1 MSNTKSREF
10 LLIWD
15 STMSN
20 PNGDMLNENRPRQDE
35 VTGQLEVSDVR
46 VKRFAREEWINKG
59 AKVLVQTIEENG
71 KIQTCQKRVET
82 IQKSANIKDDDIE
95 KYLTDNYIDVKLFG
109 AVITKPKR
117 DILGPLQVAWSKSV
131 HEAQIKFMQGNAA
144 YASSEGKSQ
153 ASIWTKYISPY
164 ALFKTYAVYNNLV
177 AKKQNINVED
187 KDIKSFIEA
196 LIDGM
201 KHYRSTSKNQMPR
214 LLVEVIYNNNNKL
227 DGELDYIDVIKD
239 VEDEELR
246 NIDQIQIDLLKLS
259 KYYNLKKDD
268 IEKIVIYTHPSVKLL
283 NIDDRF
289 ELKTI

>member
-15 STMSN
+15 SIMSN

-59 AKVLVQTIEENG
+59 AKVLVQTVEEKG

-164 ALFKTYAVYNNLV
+164 ALFKTYAVYNLV

-214 LLVEVIYNNNNKL
+214 LLVEVIYNNNKL

-239 VEDEELR
+239 VEDEGLR

-259 KYYNLKKDD
+259 KYYDSKKDD

>member
-10 LLIWD
+10 LLVWD
-15 STMSN
+15 STMAN

-35 VTGQLEVSDVR
+35 VTGQLEASDVR
-46 VKRFAREEWINKG
+46 IKRFVRDEWINKG
-59 AKVLVQTIEENG
+59 QNVLVQTVEEKG

-82 IQKSANIKDDDIE
+82 IQKQAKIKDDDLE

-109 AVITKPKR
+109 AVVTKPKR
-117 DILGPLQVAWSKSV
+117 DIFGPLQVAWSKSV

-153 ASIWTKYISPY
+153 ASIWGKYISPY
-164 ALFKTYAVYNNLV
+164 ALFKTYAIYNNLV
-177 AKKQNINVED
+177 AKKQNIDVKDEDIDLFVE
-187 KDIKSFIEA
+187 S

-214 LLVEVIYNNNNKL
+214 LLIEVIYNNNKL
-227 DGELDYIDVIKD
+227 DGELDYVDIIKD
-239 VEDEELR
+239 VSDEELR
-246 NIDQIQIDLLKLS
+246 NIDEVKIDLAKLS
-259 KYYNLKKDD
+259 KYYDLKKDD
-268 IEKIVIYTHPSVKLL
+268 IEKIIIYSHPSVKLL
-283 NIDDRF
+283 NLDKRF

>member
-10 LLIWD
+10 LLVWD
-15 STMSN
+15 STMAN

-35 VTGQLEVSDVR
+35 VTGQLEASDVR
-46 VKRFAREEWINKG
+46 VKRFVREEWINKG
-59 AKVLVQTIEENG
+59 QNVLVQTVEEKG

-82 IQKSANIKDDDIE
+82 IQKQAKIKDDDLE

-109 AVITKPKR
+109 AVVTKPKR
-117 DILGPLQVAWSKSV
+117 DIFGPLQVAWSKSV

-153 ASIWTKYISPY
+153 ASIWGKYISPY
-164 ALFKTYAVYNNLV
+164 ALFKTYAIYNNLV
-177 AKKQNINVED
+177 AKKQNIDVKDEDIDLFVE
-187 KDIKSFIEA
+187 S

-214 LLVEVIYNNNNKL
+214 LLIEVIYNNNKL
-227 DGELDYIDVIKD
+227 DGELDYVDIIKD
-239 VEDEELR
+239 VSDEELR
-246 NIDQIQIDLLKLS
+246 NIDEVKIDLAKLS
-259 KYYNLKKDD
+259 KYYDLKKDD
-268 IEKIVIYTHPSVKLL
+268 IEKIIIYSHPSVKLL
-283 NIDDRF
+283 NLDKRF

>member
-10 LLIWD
+10 LLVWD
-15 STMSN
+15 STMAN

-35 VTGQLEVSDVR
+35 VTGQLEASDVR
-46 VKRFAREEWINKG
+46 VKRFVREEWINKG
-59 AKVLVQTIEENG
+59 QNVLVQTVEEKG

-82 IQKSANIKDDDIE
+82 IQKQAKIKYDDLE

-109 AVITKPKR
+109 AVVTKPKR
-117 DILGPLQVAWSKSV
+117 DIFGPLQVAWSKSV

-153 ASIWTKYISPY
+153 ASIWGKYISPY
-164 ALFKTYAVYNNLV
+164 ALFKTYAIYNNLV
-177 AKKQNINVED
+177 AKKQNIDVDD
-187 KDIKSFIEA
+187 KDIDLFIEA

-214 LLVEVIYNNNNKL
+214 LLIEVIYNNNKL
-227 DGELDYIDVIKD
+227 DGELDYVDIIKD
-239 VEDEELR
+239 VSDEELR
-246 NIDQIQIDLLKLS
+246 NIDEVKIDLAKLS
-259 KYYNLKKDD
+259 KYYDLKKDD
-268 IEKIVIYTHPSVKLL
+268 IEKIIIYSHPSVKLL
-283 NIDDRF
+283 NLDKRF

>member
-10 LLIWD
+10 LLVWD
-15 STMSN
+15 STMAN

-35 VTGQLEVSDVR
+35 VTGQLEASDVR
-46 VKRFAREEWINKG
+46 IKRFVRDEWINKG
-59 AKVLVQTIEENG
+59 QNVLVQTVEEKG

-82 IQKSANIKDDDIE
+82 IQKEAKIKDDDLE

-117 DILGPLQVAWSKSV
+117 DIFGPLQVAWSKSV
-131 HEAQIKFMQGNAA
+131 HEAQVRFMQGNAA

-153 ASIWTKYISPY
+153 ASIWGKYIAPY

-177 AKKQNINVED
+177 AKKQNIDVKDEDIDLFVE
-187 KDIKSFIEA
+187 S

-214 LLVEVIYNNNNKL
+214 LLIEVIYNNNKL
-227 DGELDYIDVIKD
+227 DGELDYVDIIKD
-239 VEDEELR
+239 VSDEELR
-246 NIDQIQIDLLKLS
+246 NIDEVKIDLAKLS
-259 KYYNLKKDD
+259 KYYDLKKDD
-268 IEKIVIYTHPSVKLL
+268 IEKIIIYSHPSVKLL
-283 NIDDRF
+283 NLDKRF

>member
-15 STMSN
+15 SIMSN

-35 VTGQLEVSDVR
+35 VTCQLEVSDVR

-59 AKVLVQTIEENG
+59 AKVLVQTVKEKG
-71 KIQTCQKRVET
+71 KIQTCQKRVEN

-95 KYLTDNYIDVKLFG
+95 KYLTDNYIDVNLFG

-214 LLVEVIYNNNNKL
+214 LLVEVIYNNNKL

-239 VEDEELR
+239 VEDEGLR
-246 NIDQIQIDLLKLS
+246 NIDQIQIDLSKLS
-259 KYYNLKKDD
+259 KYYDSKKDD

>member
-15 STMSN
+15 SIMSN

-214 LLVEVIYNNNNKL
+214 LLVEVIYNNNKL
-227 DGELDYIDVIKD
+227 DG
-239 VEDEELR
+239 
-246 NIDQIQIDLLKLS
+246 
-259 KYYNLKKDD
+259 
-268 IEKIVIYTHPSVKLL
+268 
-283 NIDDRF
+283 
-289 ELKTI
+289 